1 MYLTGHGCCE
11 VIVRFTDPSGSPG
24 LVAAIRWSIP
34 VRLRPGVYAIIPA
47 SFLPSGQDP
56 VSLFW
61 VLVPSLRQNVDKKGS
76 HGPRS
81 ATSSGFGG
89 STLSQVSLS
98 NIVVT
103 ETSSNS
109 NTN

>member
-1 MYLTGHGCCE
+1 MHLTGHGCCE
-11 VIVRFTDPSGSPG
+11 VIVRFSVPFGNPG
-24 LVAAIRWSIP
+24 LVGSSGCM
-34 VRLRPGVYAIIPA
+34 VRLTPGVYAIIPA
-47 SFLPSGQDP
+47 SFLPSGQYP

-81 ATSSGFGG
+81 STFSGSGG
-89 STLSQVSLS
+89 FIKSQVSLS
-98 NIVVT
+98 IVAT